1 MKMPTSDRIACLADA
16 RAAESTHR
24 LFEDVAMQW
33 FKKDKQPEVW
43 DEAIEWPIGDIEAA
57 HRIREI
63 CRSAASSAEKIGGA
77 ADRLHKKIAPE
88 VERYERAAKVAMEI
102 ATKISDDLL
111 RDAAVRQIVELC
123 LTAHHTK
130 TARALFRAIQST
142 SISQDVLKE
151 HPSLEG
157 E

>member
-1 MKMPTSDRIACLADA
+1 MWRFNKT
-16 RAAESTHR
+16 
-24 LFEDVAMQW
+24 
-33 FKKDKQPEVW
+33 KQPEVW

-57 HRIREI
+57 HRIRDI

-77 ADRLHKKIAPE
+77 ADRLHKKIVPE

-123 LTAHHTK
+123 LKANHTK
-130 TARALFRAIQST
+130 TARALFRALQSK
-142 SISQDVLKE
+142 SISQEVLKE
-151 HPSLEG
+151 HPSLGG